1 MRLWEVN
8 FEVHRKLPSL
18 PFPGVLVDEV
28 QTLPSYR
35 LEGKKRKEQTGC
47 QFVYT
52 LEGEG
57 RYWGRGIEYKLPP
70 GTGFLQKHDDP
81 ATAYYYPPEGKT
93 TWRFIWM
100 SFYSKTSD
108 KIVMELIDRYGY
120 IYKLPKNR
128 GIIKKLE
135 SYRNLRDIVQV
146 LSPLAGAG
154 LVMEILTA
162 LGESIEAKRE
172 SDPQSDLI
180 KTAQRFIMENL
191 DKNIGVAEIASLLN
205 VSREHLSRVFKEQT
219 GTTPLDYM
227 HRKKIRHACHLLRN
241 TTLSCKEIAQ
251 RTGYEN
257 ANSFSRVFKSFLHFS
272 PAEVRKN
279 NYYNEFL

>member
-8 FEVHRKLPSL
+8 FEVHRKLASL
-18 PFPGVLVDEV
+18 PVPCILVDEV
-28 QTLPSYR
+28 QNLPTYR
-35 LEGKKRKEQTGC
+35 NEGKKRKGTTGC

-57 RYWGRGIEYKLPP
+57 RYWGRGIEYKLLP
-70 GTGFLQKHDDP
+70 GMAFLQKHDDP
-81 ATAYYYPPEGKT
+81 ETAYYYPPEGKA

-100 SFYSKTSD
+100 SFISETSD
-108 KIVMELIDRYGY
+108 NIVMELVDRYGY
-120 IYKLPKNR
+120 IYKLPRNR

-135 SYRNLRDIVQV
+135 SYRNLRDILQV
-146 LSPLAGAG
+146 LPPLAAAG
-154 LVMEILTA
+154 LVMEVLTG
-162 LGESIEAKRE
+162 LGESIEAGKE

-191 DKNIGVAEIASLLN
+191 DKDIGVAEIAELLSI
-205 VSREHLSRVFKEQT
+205 SREHLSRVFKEQT
-219 GTTPLDYM
+219 GMTPLDYM
-227 HRKKIRHACHLLRN
+227 HRKKIRLACHLLRN

-257 ANSFSRVFKSFLHFS
+257 ANSFSRVFRSYVHFS

-279 NYYNEFL
+279 NYYSEFL